1 MQHPHRVMI
10 QAAITAIN
18 PDSIFPPFSDINNL
32 SLLKEHK
39 HTLIV
44 ILEEFILKKVETVLY
59 IWNQGWGFFRVISF
73 VDDFSS
79 LYNITLIRDQCSILF
94 VFKW

>member
-1 MQHPHRVMI
+1 MQYPHNVMI
-10 QAAITAIN
+10 QAAISVIK
-18 PDSIFPPFSDINNL
+18 PDSILPPFSDANNL
-32 SLLKEHK
+32 SLLEGHK

-59 IWNQGWGFFRVISF
+59 IWSQGWVFLVISF